1 MAKGNRKVRGASSK
15 NQNANYKASG
25 QRDTNKLERL
35 ARANR
40 KNPNDSQTAE
50 AYVNQY
56 HKVNG

>member
-1 MAKGNRKVRGASSK
+1 MAKMKKVRGSGQKA
-15 NQNANYKASG
+15 QNASYKASG
-25 QRDTNKLERL
+25 QRDKNKLAKL

-50 AYVNQY
+50 AFVKMF

>member
-1 MAKGNRKVRGASSK
+1 MKKVHVSK
-15 NQNANYKASG
+15 TTQNANYKASG
-25 QRDTNKLERL
+25 KRDTNRLAKL

-50 AYVNQY
+50 AYVNLY

>member
-1 MAKGNRKVRGASSK
+1 MANCKKVRGASSK
-15 NQNANYKASG
+15 AQNANYKASG
-25 QRDTNKLERL
+25 QRDKNRLAKL

-50 AYVNQY
+50 AYVKMY